1 MALCLGN
8 SGDFAKAVASY
19 KDSLQILK
27 TATPVDNAEVA
38 RVANNLASFYAL
50 HWALGDAETYFLEAV
65 KMRTDAYGR
74 QSHQTI
80 STLHDLG
87 MFYLKCSQFEKSVT
101 VFEEEVSNLRALGQ
115 NDLQVAESV
124 SALARLYAHLGIFS
138 YAEACLAEMKQIRC
152 DCAADCTDREVFDS
166 HLSTGIVLRAQGK
179 LAESSMEFGLAVRCS
194 PSSVRP
200 QPGANVTHT
209 LQVCKAAEYAH
220 AQKLEKGDE
229 SMKHT
234 TGDMCYTMLHYALA
248 LAQNG
253 NFDQS
258 ECAFE
263 KLTRTTE
270 KTWGA
275 HSFQLA
281 TVFIEQSKARL
292 LEGKHH
298 ESQVMRA

>member
-1 MALCLGN
+1 M
-8 SGDFAKAVASY
+8 
-19 KDSLQILK
+19 
-27 TATPVDNAEVA
+27 
-38 RVANNLASFYAL
+38 
-50 HWALGDAETYFLEAV
+50 
-65 KMRTDAYGR
+65 
-74 QSHQTI
+74 
-80 STLHDLG
+80 
-87 MFYLKCSQFEKSVT
+87 
-101 VFEEEVSNLRALGQ
+101 
-115 NDLQVAESV
+115 
-124 SALARLYAHLGIFS
+124 
-138 YAEACLAEMKQIRC
+138 
-152 DCAADCTDREVFDS
+152 
-166 HLSTGIVLRAQGK
+166 
-179 LAESSMEFGLAVRCS
+179 
-194 PSSVRP
+194 
-200 QPGANVTHT
+200 THA

-298 ESQVMRA
+298 ESQVSDAGVACKCLFVNTVNIDAWFVCLDRSSWRKL

>member
-27 TATPVDNAEVA
+27 STSPVDNAEIA

-50 HWALGDAETYFLEAV
+50 HWALSDAETYFLEAV
-65 KMRTDAYGR
+65 KLRTEAFGR
-74 QSHQTI
+74 QSQQTI

-87 MFYLKCSQFEKSVT
+87 LFYLKCAQYEKSVT
-101 VFEEEVSNLRALGQ
+101 VFEEEVSNLRALGKD
-115 NDLQVAESV
+115 NLQVAESI
-124 SALARLYAHLGIFS
+124 SALARLYAYLGIFS
-138 YAEACLAEMKQIRC
+138 YSRACLAEMQQIRS
-152 DCAADCTDREVFDS
+152 DCAAECTDKEVFDS
-166 HLSTGIVLRAQGK
+166 HLSNGIFLRAQGQIAK
-179 LAESSMEFGLAVRCS
+179 SSMEFGLAVRSS
-194 PSSVRP
+194 PSP
-200 QPGANVTHT
+200 LQPAQRKCDTF
-209 LQVCKAAEYAH
+209 QVCKAAEYAH

-234 TGDMCYTMLHYALA
+234 TGDMCYTMLHYSLA

-270 KTWGA
+270 KTWGP

-292 LEGKHH
+292 LEGRYHD
-298 ESQVMRA
+298 SQVMLDA